1 MFTIQRASNKQ
12 CDSSKF
18 ARTKRTIYV
27 GLTLKECI
35 AMLPKEIEQYI
46 LEYLDSHNI
55 FAMDRATA
63 TQLRNALYYNLNT
76 THVTMRPK
84 VTRAKI
90 SQMDKRQMV
99 ECAQLHVPNIQ
110 HLIYKTIFIEVLSR
124 LKMHIIMLARK
135 AIMARRKERYIILIN
150 AHIVQI
156 KAEMRIGSLLHV
168 NDTYHGI
175 VTAMREN
182 TVTIYPVASEFTFN
196 GEYVS
201 MILTGKRKAISYKY
215 CLVVYL
221 DVVYSVLSLRYNDK
235 TVSLAPEE
243 RENIEI
249 ITQRIK
255 SILA

>member
-1 MFTIQRASNKQ
+1 
-12 CDSSKF
+12 
-18 ARTKRTIYV
+18 
-27 GLTLKECI
+27 
-35 AMLPKEIEQYI
+35 
-46 LEYLDSHNI
+46 
-55 FAMDRATA
+55 MDRVTA
-63 TQLRNALYYNLNT
+63 TQLRNALYYHLNT
-76 THVTMRPK
+76 TYVTTRRK

-90 SQMDKRQMV
+90 SQMDKRQMI

-110 HLIYKTIFIEVLSR
+110 HLIYKTIFSEVLASVR
-124 LKMHIIMLARK
+124 RHAVMLARK
-135 AIMARRKERYIILIN
+135 AIMARRKERYLILIN

-175 VTAMREN
+175 VTAMRKN
-182 TVTIYPVASEFTFN
+182 TVTIYPVTRDFTIN
-196 GEYVS
+196 GES
-201 MILTGKRKAISYKY
+201 ATMILTGKRKAISYKY

-221 DVVYSVLSLRYNDK
+221 DVVYSVLSLNYNDK

-255 SILA
+255 SIL

>member
-1 MFTIQRASNKQ
+1 
-12 CDSSKF
+12 
-18 ARTKRTIYV
+18 V

-76 THVTMRPK
+76 TRVT
-84 VTRAKI
+84 TRHKISRTKI
-90 SQMDKRQMV
+90 SQMDKRQMI

-110 HLIYKTIFIEVLSR
+110 HLIYKTIFIEVLTSVRRYVGMR
-124 LKMHIIMLARK
+124 LLK
-135 AIMARRKERYIILIN
+135 AIMARRKERRLMLMN

-156 KAEMRIGSLLHV
+156 KAEMHIGSLLYV
-168 NDTYHGI
+168 NDTYHCI

-182 TVTIYPVASEFTFN
+182 TVTVYPVANDITFN
-196 GEYVS
+196 GESVK
-201 MILTGKRKAISYKY
+201 MVLTGKRKAISYKY
-215 CLVVYL
+215 CLVAYL
-221 DVVYSVLSLRYNDK
+221 DVVYSVLSLHYNDK
-235 TVSLAPEE
+235 TVSLVPEE
-243 RENIEI
+243 RENAEI
-249 ITQRIK
+249 LTQRIK